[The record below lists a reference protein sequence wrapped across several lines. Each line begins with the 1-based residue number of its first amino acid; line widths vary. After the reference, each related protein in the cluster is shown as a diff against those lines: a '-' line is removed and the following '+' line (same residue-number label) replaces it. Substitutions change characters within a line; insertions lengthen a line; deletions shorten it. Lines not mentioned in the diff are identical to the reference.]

1 MKAYLNNILLD
12 WVQVGEKSFPSD
24 VTTHAIDDNSSDSIA
39 SHINNGFMTFSI
51 DFLLQG
57 TDSETR
63 LEQIRDIRKNKKI
76 CTFSYYEAID
86 RLVITNI
93 SESKEADNSFRINM
107 SFTQIQ
113 YATLK
118 RTETP
123 IASKKTT
130 VTTKKKTGKQGTTK
144 KTVKKKSFPSDV
156 TTHAIDDNNSYRDWE
171 TDRKSTRL
179 NSSHITR
186 SRMPSSA

>member
-12 WVQVGEKSFPSD
+12 WVQVGEKSYPSD

-63 LEQIRDIRKNKKI
+63 LEQIRNIRKNKKL

-93 SESKEADNSFRINM
+93 TEIKESENSFRINI

-118 RTETP
+118 RETVP
-123 IASKKTT
+123 ATNKKTT

-144 KTVKKKSFPSDV
+144 KVVKKKTLKDPKG
-156 TTHAIDDNNSYRDWE
+156 TKTIGGNLAN
-171 TDRKSTRL
+171 
-179 NSSHITR
+179 
-186 SRMPSSA
+186 

>member
-12 WVQVGEKSFPSD
+12 WVQVEDKSYPSD
-24 VTTHAIDDNSSDSIA
+24 VTTHNIDDNSSDSIA

-51 DFLLQG
+51 DSLLQG
-57 TDSETR
+57 TDSENR
-63 LEQIRDIRKNKKI
+63 LEQIRDLRKNKKL

-93 SESKEADNSFRINM
+93 TEVKEAENSFRINI

-123 IASKKTT
+123 ISDKKTT
-130 VTTKKKTGKQGTTK
+130 VSKKKKTGKQGTTK
-144 KTVKKKSFPSDV
+144 KTVKKKTLKEPSGV
-156 TTHAIDDNNSYRDWE
+156 NS
-171 TDRKSTRL
+171 
-179 NSSHITR
+179 
-186 SRMPSSA
+186 

>member
-12 WVQVGEKSFPSD
+12 WVQVGDKSYPSD
-24 VTTHAIDDNSSDSIA
+24 VTTHSIDDNSSDSIA

-51 DFLLQG
+51 EFLLNG
-57 TDSETR
+57 ADSETR
-63 LEQIRDIRKNKKI
+63 LEQIRDIRKNKKL

-93 SESKEADNSFRINM
+93 TEIKESENSFRINI

-118 RTETP
+118 RGTVPAT
-123 IASKKTT
+123 SKKTT
-130 VTTKKKTGKQGTTK
+130 VTKKKVVKSTVKSPK
-144 KTVKKKSFPSDV
+144 KT
-156 TTHAIDDNNSYRDWE
+156 IGGNLDN
-171 TDRKSTRL
+171 
-179 NSSHITR
+179 
-186 SRMPSSA
+186 

>member
-12 WVQVGEKSFPSD
+12 WVQVGDKSYPSD
-24 VTTHAIDDNSSDSIA
+24 VTTHSIDDNSSDSIA

-51 DFLLQG
+51 EFLLQG
-57 TDSETR
+57 ADSETR
-63 LEQIRDIRKNKKI
+63 LEQIRDIRKNKKL

-93 SESKEADNSFRINM
+93 TEIKEADNSFRINI

-118 RTETP
+118 RETVP
-123 IASKKTT
+123 ATSKKTT
-130 VTTKKKTGKQGTTK
+130 VTKKKKAGKQGTTK
-144 KTVKKKSFPSDV
+144 KVVKKKTVKDPRGTSEYWYNL
-156 TTHAIDDNNSYRDWE
+156 T
-171 TDRKSTRL
+171 K
-179 NSSHITR
+179 
-186 SRMPSSA
+186 

>member
-12 WVQVGEKSFPSD
+12 WVQVGDKSYPSD

-51 DFLLQG
+51 EFLLQG
-57 TDSETR
+57 ADSETR
-63 LEQIRDIRKNKKI
+63 LDQIRDIRKNKKL

-93 SESKEADNSFRINM
+93 TEIKESENSFRINIP
-107 SFTQIQ
+107 FTQIQ

-118 RTETP
+118 RGTVPTT
-123 IASKKTT
+123 AKKTT
-130 VTTKKKTGKQGTTK
+130 VTPKKKTGKQGTTK
-144 KTVKKKSFPSDV
+144 KKVVKSTVKSPKKTIGGNLSNWQIIKKMLLLITNKKTIKKTFP
-156 TTHAIDDNNSYRDWE
+156 AKRIFR
-171 TDRKSTRL
+171 
-179 NSSHITR
+179 
-186 SRMPSSA
+186 

>member
-12 WVQVGEKSFPSD
+12 WVQVGDKSYPSD
-24 VTTHAIDDNSSDSIA
+24 VTTHSIDDNSSDSIA

-51 DFLLQG
+51 EFLLQG
-57 TDSETR
+57 ADSETR
-63 LEQIRDIRKNKKI
+63 LEQIRDLRKNKKL

-93 SESKEADNSFRINM
+93 TEIKEAENSFRINI

-123 IASKKTT
+123 IADKKTT
-130 VTTKKKTGKQGTTK
+130 VSKKKKTGKQGTTK
-144 KTVKKKSFPSDV
+144 KVVKKKTLKDPKG
-156 TTHAIDDNNSYRDWE
+156 TKTIKNYWW
-171 TDRKSTRL
+171 
-179 NSSHITR
+179 R
-186 SRMPSSA
+186 S

>member
-93 SESKEADNSFRINM
+93 SESKEADNSFRINI

-144 KTVKKKSFPSDV
+144 KTVKKKTLKEPKG
-156 TTHAIDDNNSYRDWE
+156 TKTIGGNLDN
-171 TDRKSTRL
+171 
-179 NSSHITR
+179 
-186 SRMPSSA
+186 

>member
-12 WVQVGEKSFPSD
+12 WVQVGDKSYPSD
-24 VTTHAIDDNSSDSIA
+24 VTTHSIDDNSSDSIA

-51 DFLLQG
+51 EFLLQG
-57 TDSETR
+57 ADSETR
-63 LEQIRDIRKNKKI
+63 LEQIRDIRKNKKL

-93 SESKEADNSFRINM
+93 TEIKEADNSFRINI

-118 RTETP
+118 RETVSTTSKKIP
-123 IASKKTT
+123 VTAKKTT
-130 VTTKKKTGKQGTTK
+130 VTPKKKTGKQGTTK
-144 KTVKKKSFPSDV
+144 KKVVKSTVKSPKKTIGGNLS
-156 TTHAIDDNNSYRDWE
+156 N
-171 TDRKSTRL
+171 
-179 NSSHITR
+179 
-186 SRMPSSA
+186 

>member
-12 WVQVGEKSFPSD
+12 WVQVGDKSYPSD
-24 VTTHAIDDNSSDSIA
+24 VTTHSIDDNSSDSIA

-51 DFLLQG
+51 EFLLNG
-57 TDSETR
+57 ADSETR
-63 LEQIRDIRKNKKI
+63 LDQIRDLRKNKKL

-93 SESKEADNSFRINM
+93 TEIKEAENSFRINI

-118 RTETP
+118 RETVP
-123 IASKKTT
+123 TTSKKTT
-130 VTTKKKTGKQGTTK
+130 VTKKKKAGKQGTTK
-144 KTVKKKSFPSDV
+144 KKVVKSTVKSTTKSPDMDYWHKIS
-156 TTHAIDDNNSYRDWE
+156 
-171 TDRKSTRL
+171 K
-179 NSSHITR
+179 
-186 SRMPSSA
+186 